1 MRLVL
6 AISTVTL
13 VVSVAALVLVLLL
26 FITEPWDSK
35 STVSAPPP
43 PTTSFCET
51 LTQQMADTVN
61 ETVAQS
67 LLQKWRRA
75 GCQASE
81 LSPET
86 SAPTPAPIPTPVPGT
101 LVATFTGKG
110 ALLYSPQ
117 FKIPKNPFIIEL
129 ITDGSYH
136 VKVRYAALHS
146 ASDLMVLSKPGAYL
160 RFSSHVELF
169 PTTDYHLTVEPWSG
183 TPANTEW
190 TVNIK
195 TPEKW

>member
-13 VVSVAALVLVLLL
+13 AVSVAALVLVLLL
-26 FITEPWDSK
+26 FITGPWDSK

-43 PTTSFCET
+43 PTPTGCET
-51 LTQQMADTVN
+51 LIQQMVDALT
-61 ETVAQS
+61 EAAAQS

-136 VKVRYAALHS
+136 VKVRF
-146 ASDLMVLSKPGAYL
+146 ASGSFQDLMVLSKPGAYL
-160 RFSSHVELF
+160 RFGSNVTE
-169 PTTDYHLTVEPWSG
+169 DYYLTVEPWSG
-183 TPANTEW
+183 TSANTEW